1 MNLAEALITC
11 GDLLIRHGGHA
22 AAAGFDIATELWPA
36 FAARFLEIVTAEAG
50 NLPIQ
55 VVIPPGN
62 RPKRDD
68 TMQLAR
74 EPEYV
79 LLFDTESK
87 QAIHAPSGG
96 SATAHAAAAL
106 V

>member
-1 MNLAEALITC
+1 MVQFLRASLSASRSAEA
-11 GDLLIRHGGHA
+11 A
-22 AAAGFDIATELWPA
+22 
-36 FAARFLEIVTAEAG
+36 

-68 TMQLAR
+68 TMQLAL

-79 LLFDTESK
+79 LLFDPESK
-87 QAIHAPSGG
+87 EAIHAPNGG
-96 SATAHAAAAL
+96 AATARTAAAL